1 MPAWEF
7 DFYDGRKERKEM
19 GGRNEGIL
27 DWTRESGFCMDCL
40 AEKYP
45 E

>member
-1 MPAWEF
+1 
-7 DFYDGRKERKEM
+7 M

-45 E
+45 ELNLLKGVQ